1 MESEVST
8 LHSQDD
14 TASQNDNLYECGS
27 DRVVMKSTK
36 HSLPLQ
42 RFQQG
47 QIDVSQPN
55 DDGGQLLLDGVHQ
68 PEGNFNPYFDRTNE
82 DDWSNSRSSMFSDRS
97 LSPSS
102 SKSRS
107 RSRSRSPGERE
118 RKKNGNIP
126 SWYREREPR
135 PRRQNNIREGSEMA
149 PSSPVEDKE
158 AAG

>member
-14 TASQNDNLYECGS
+14 TASQNGNLYESGS
-27 DRVVMKSTK
+27 ARVVMQSTK

-47 QIDVSQPN
+47 QIDISQPN
-55 DDGGQLLLDGVHQ
+55 NDGGQLLDDNVNQ
-68 PEGNFNPYFDRTNE
+68 PVEGNFNPYFDRTNE
-82 DDWSNSRSSMFSDRS
+82 DDWSNSRSSRFSDRS

-102 SKSRS
+102 SRSKSRS
-107 RSRSRSPGERE
+107 RSRSRSPGDRN
-118 RKKNGNIP
+118 RRRNIP

-135 PRRQNNIREGSEMA
+135 PQRQNNIREDSEMA
-149 PSSPVEDKE
+149 P
-158 AAG
+158 

>member
-14 TASQNDNLYECGS
+14 TASQNGNLFES
-27 DRVVMKSTK
+27 ESARVVMQSTK

-47 QIDVSQPN
+47 QIDISQPN
-55 DDGGQLLLDGVHQ
+55 NDGGQLLEDGVNQ
-68 PEGNFNPYFDRTNE
+68 PAEGNFNPYFDRNE
-82 DDWSNSRSSMFSDRS
+82 DDWSNSRSSRFSDRS

-102 SKSRS
+102 SRSRS
-107 RSRSRSPGERE
+107 RSRSRSPGERN
-118 RKKNGNIP
+118 RRRNIP

-135 PRRQNNIREGSEMA
+135 PQRQNNIREGSEMA
-149 PSSPVEDKE
+149 P
-158 AAG
+158 

>member
-14 TASQNDNLYECGS
+14 TASQNGNLFES
-27 DRVVMKSTK
+27 ESARVVMQSTK

-47 QIDVSQPN
+47 KIDVSQPN
-55 DDGGQLLLDGVHQ
+55 NDGGQLLEDGVNQ
-68 PEGNFNPYFDRTNE
+68 PVEGNFNPYFDRNE
-82 DDWSNSRSSMFSDRS
+82 DDWSNSRSSRFSDRS

-102 SKSRS
+102 SRSRS
-107 RSRSRSPGERE
+107 RSRSRSPGERN
-118 RKKNGNIP
+118 RRRNIP

-135 PRRQNNIREGSEMA
+135 PQRQNNIREGSEMA
-149 PSSPVEDKE
+149 P
-158 AAG
+158 